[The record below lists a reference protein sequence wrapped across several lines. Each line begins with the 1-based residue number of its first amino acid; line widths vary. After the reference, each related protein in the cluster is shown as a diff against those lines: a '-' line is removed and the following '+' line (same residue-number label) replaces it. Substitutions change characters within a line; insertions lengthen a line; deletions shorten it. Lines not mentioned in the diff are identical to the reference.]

1 VLVSLTI
8 VALVATTGCGSSRSK
23 QVAHHSPNHHYYS
36 VQQVE
41 AAFAK
46 HGIRLHRVVVPGTK
60 LLGGSFPNA
69 SPAERKRLMR
79 QVRRQIRLLDR
90 SVVNLRG
97 HDVDVRVMS
106 GALRLADHVV
116 VNGGAGEVAL
126 IQHGNLIGSF
136 DTRDRAA
143 VNSALAELH

>member
-1 VLVSLTI
+1 
-8 VALVATTGCGSSRSK
+8 
-23 QVAHHSPNHHYYS
+23 
-36 VQQVE
+36 
-41 AAFAK
+41 
-46 HGIRLHRVVVPGTK
+46 
-60 LLGGSFPNA
+60 
-69 SPAERKRLMR
+69 MR

-106 GALRLADHVV
+106 GALRLPDHVV